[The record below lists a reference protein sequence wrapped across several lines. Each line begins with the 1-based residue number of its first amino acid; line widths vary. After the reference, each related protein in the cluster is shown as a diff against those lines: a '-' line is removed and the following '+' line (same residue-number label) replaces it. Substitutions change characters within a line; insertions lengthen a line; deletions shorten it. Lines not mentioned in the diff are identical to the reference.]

1 MIKLFADTNSDL
13 TPEIAKEYG
22 SSLISMP
29 FNVNNLE
36 VYPYID
42 FEKFEYNEFYDMLR
56 SGVIPST
63 CAISPEKYIEYFEP
77 VFANGD
83 DALYVH
89 FSSAMSGT
97 FNALEI
103 ALDELKGKYPE
114 RSCYLVDTMGIS
126 INSLAIVK
134 EIGQMNIDGK
144 SIEEILNWA
153 SAEVKHFAT
162 YFFANDLRFFKRSG
176 RISNFSSIMGTIV
189 GVKPIIYMD
198 ENGSM
203 TNVSKARGKMGALRK
218 ILEYVDSLQLDI
230 DKHKVIIAHSDALEL
245 AEKLAEMLQEKYN
258 NKLDIEYSVVNPT
271 IGSHCGPDCVGV
283 CFHAIHK

>member
-22 SSLISMP
+22 YSLISMP

-97 FNALEI
+97 FNALKI

-114 RSCYLVDTMGIS
+114 RNCYLVDTMGIS

-162 YFFANDLRFFKRSG
+162 YFFANDLKFFKRSG